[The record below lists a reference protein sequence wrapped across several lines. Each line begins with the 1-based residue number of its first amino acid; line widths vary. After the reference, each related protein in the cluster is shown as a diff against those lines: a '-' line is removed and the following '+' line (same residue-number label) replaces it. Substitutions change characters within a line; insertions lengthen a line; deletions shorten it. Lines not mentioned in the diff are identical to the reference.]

1 VSVLVGRSAPDF
13 VESAVWPDNDFRP
26 FRLADCRGRYVVLF
40 FYPLD
45 FTYVCPSELIAFE
58 HRMAEFSRRQV
69 DVVGCSIDSTFSHL
83 AWKKTP
89 REEGGI
95 GQLSYPLIGD
105 VTHAVCRAFDVE
117 GPSGVALRAT
127 FLIDREGVVQHQIV
141 NSLAIGR
148 DIDELLRVIDA
159 LQYTERNG
167 EVCPA
172 GWQKGKVGVMPTDR
186 GVARYLAEH
195 SDML

>member
-1 VSVLVGRSAPDF
+1 MSLVGRSAPDF
-13 VESAVWPDNDFRP
+13 TENAVWEDNEFRP
-26 FRLADCRGRYVVLF
+26 FTLSGHRGRHVVLF

-45 FTYVCPSELIAFE
+45 FTFVCPSELIAFE
-58 HRMAEFSRRQV
+58 HRMAEFARRQV
-69 DVVGCSIDSTFSHL
+69 DVAGCSIDSTFSHL
-83 AWKKTP
+83 AWKKTA
-89 REEGGI
+89 RAEGGV
-95 GQLSYPLIGD
+95 GPLSYPLIGD
-105 VTHAVCRAFDVE
+105 VTHAVCRAFGVE
-117 GPSGVALRAT
+117 GPTGVALRAT

-141 NSLAIGR
+141 NGLPIGR

-159 LQYTERNG
+159 LQYTELNG

-172 GWQKGKVGVMPTDR
+172 GWQKGRVGMTPTDR

>member
-1 VSVLVGRSAPDF
+1 MSVLVGRSAPEF

-26 FRLADCRGRYVVLF
+26 FRLADYRGRYVVLF

-58 HRMAEFSRRQV
+58 HRMAAFSRRQV
-69 DVVGCSIDSTFSHL
+69 DVAGCSIDSTFSHL

-105 VTHAVCRAFDVE
+105 VTHSVCRAFDVE
-117 GPSGVALRAT
+117 GPTSVALRAT
-127 FLIDREGVVQHQIV
+127 FLIDRDGIVQHQIV

-172 GWQKGKVGVMPTDR
+172 GWQKGKVGVMPTDC
-186 GVARYLAEH
+186 GVAQYLAEH

>member
-1 VSVLVGRSAPDF
+1 
-13 VESAVWPDNDFRP
+13 
-26 FRLADCRGRYVVLF
+26 
-40 FYPLD
+40 
-45 FTYVCPSELIAFE
+45 
-58 HRMAEFSRRQV
+58 
-69 DVVGCSIDSTFSHL
+69 
-83 AWKKTP
+83 
-89 REEGGI
+89 
-95 GQLSYPLIGD
+95 
-105 VTHAVCRAFDVE
+105 VCRAFDVE

-159 LQYTERNG
+159 LQHTERNG

-172 GWQKGKVGVMPTDR
+172 GWQKGKVGVKPTDL